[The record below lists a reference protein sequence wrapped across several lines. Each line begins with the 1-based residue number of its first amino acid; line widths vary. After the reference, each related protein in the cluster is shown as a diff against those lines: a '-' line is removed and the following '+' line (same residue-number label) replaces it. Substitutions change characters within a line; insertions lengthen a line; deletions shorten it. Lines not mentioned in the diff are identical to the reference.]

1 MVYKDSSHLTCVP
14 SLFQVKSVYG
24 TKGLYETGGARAR
37 GVNSDRYTSAEGPQL

>member
-37 GVNSDRYTSAEGPQL
+37 GVNSDRYTSAEGPKL